1 MGEYV
6 CHPGA
11 GGLRNIDGSA
21 IGSSRRWQDR
31 RP

>member
-1 MGEYV
+1 MGEYLH
-6 CHPGA
+6 HPGA
-11 GGLRNIDGSA
+11 DGLRNIDGSA